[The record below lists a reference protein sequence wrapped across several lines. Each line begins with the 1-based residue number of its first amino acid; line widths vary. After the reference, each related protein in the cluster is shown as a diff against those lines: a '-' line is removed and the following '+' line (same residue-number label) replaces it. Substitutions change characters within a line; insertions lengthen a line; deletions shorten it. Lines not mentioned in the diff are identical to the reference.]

1 MLVAEDLSGR
11 YKSVIETL
19 PQFLP
24 FIEIEI
30 KEGKQDFGLAKR
42 NKNRYYAQQMVMLL
56 SALAHNVMAVG
67 HFQR

>member
-1 MLVAEDLSGR
+1 
-11 YKSVIETL
+11 
-19 PQFLP
+19 
-24 FIEIEI
+24 
-30 KEGKQDFGLAKR
+30 LAKR